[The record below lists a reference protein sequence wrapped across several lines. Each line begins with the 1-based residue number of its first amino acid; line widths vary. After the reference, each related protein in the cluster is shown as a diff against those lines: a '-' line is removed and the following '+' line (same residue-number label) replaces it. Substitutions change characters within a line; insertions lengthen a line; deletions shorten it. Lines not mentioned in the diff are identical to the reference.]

1 MAGPDL
7 HVSAWREN
15 AGQGT
20 GGRGKAADLGGGKF
34 RVVFGQ
40 QVACLGSWSREVCQA
55 GPMLRELLGFV
66 MSSFSQRSKGVFGLM
81 SAVLAS
87 LGVWLPSPQ

>member
-15 AGQGT
+15 ARQGT
-20 GGRGKAADLGGGKF
+20 GERGKAADLGGGKF
-34 RVVFGQ
+34 RVVFGL
-40 QVACLGSWSREVCQA
+40 QVAWGRGVERSARLAQCCA
-55 GPMLRELLGFV
+55 KGF
-66 MSSFSQRSKGVFGLM
+66 FGLK